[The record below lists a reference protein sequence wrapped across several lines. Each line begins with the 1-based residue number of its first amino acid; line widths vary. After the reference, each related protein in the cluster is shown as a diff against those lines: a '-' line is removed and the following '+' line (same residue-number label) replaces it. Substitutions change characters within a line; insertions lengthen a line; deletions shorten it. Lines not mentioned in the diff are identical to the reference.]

1 MMRTL
6 ASLALVC
13 ALLAACGGTTP
24 ATPTTPSAPT
34 PTPTPGP
41 ISAEC
46 ADDLRPVLDALEQMD
61 ARLDVGL
68 NRSQYGDR
76 MGDISV
82 AYNRLDATTL
92 VGKGAG
98 CIATAVLLEEA
109 FNEYIQAN
117 TAWGDCIAS
126 SSCSMDSVQPK
137 LQRHWSTASGKLASA
152 RRTFP

>member
-1 MMRTL
+1 MKL
-6 ASLALVC
+6 AAMIMGAT
-13 ALLAACGGTTP
+13 ALLAACGGGTP
-24 ATPTTPSAPT
+24 VTPDANATPT

-76 MGDISV
+76 MGDVSV

-137 LQRHWSTASGKLASA
+137 LQRHWSTASGKLTSA